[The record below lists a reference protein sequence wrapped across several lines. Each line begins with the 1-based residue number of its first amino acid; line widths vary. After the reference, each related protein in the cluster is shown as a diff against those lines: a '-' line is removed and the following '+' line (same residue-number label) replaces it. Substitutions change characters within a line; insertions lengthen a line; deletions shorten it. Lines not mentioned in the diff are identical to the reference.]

1 MPVLTKQTKE
11 ERLVVAIG
19 SNIQVKIFG
28 VPSYKPGTDQ
38 RSGDIIAQ
46 ALVQLL
52 DSWKC
57 RDTVINMTFDTTA
70 SKTGY
75 VSAACITLQQ
85 SLGRALLWSACRH
98 HIDEVIL
105 TQVFN
110 DLKIE
115 TSNCSEYSIFSRFQK
130 HFEIVPHASDVT
142 LTPSD
147 KHLYS
152 DDALTSSLVVEWQAK
167 P

>member
-1 MPVLTKQTKE
+1 M
-11 ERLVVAIG
+11 
-19 SNIQVKIFG
+19 
-28 VPSYKPGTDQ
+28 
-38 RSGDIIAQ
+38 
-46 ALVQLL
+46 
-52 DSWKC
+52 KC
-57 RDTVINMTFDTTA
+57 RDAIINMTFDTA
-70 SKTGY
+70 ARNTGH

-85 SLGRALLWSACRH
+85 SLGHALLWSACRH
-98 HIDEVIL
+98 YIGEVIL

-115 TSNCSEYSIFSRFQK
+115 TSNSSEYSISSRFQK